1 MRFAAALIF
10 PILIFLGD
18 GPVTVNTAYHSYA
31 QSQFQKEVN
40 ENQQHDCCLW
50 AVISNGLPDSV
61 LYKNL
66 VMYPSSLKNLASWG
80 NVDGWGIAC
89 YSDFYV
95 QPDIF
100 RSARRAYTDTFFDQ
114 TVLSLDT
121 SACRILLAHIRHCTV
136 GCCCHGCDNITDPH
150 PFQRFKHSKHWTF
163 IHNGT
168 IQKPILLDLIGE
180 EYLTLNPPDGSG
192 IPECDPSDSSN
203 VTDSELFFLFLL
215 KGIEDANWQTSDG
228 IRNAL
233 IELINRS
240 SGAELNFILSDG
252 HDLRAF
258 RRGNDLSYLYNSLDG
273 YSAVATY
280 FPDSVRGNWQVV
292 QEYELIHIQPGA
304 APQSENLRA
313 YLPPVVTCPGDT
325 SLLYVLARPV
335 CLQGFTVDDPD
346 NNLDTV
352 IVNQGSYYKGQVC
365 FNPNPGINTII
376 VTAIDGYGNSD
387 HCSTIIDAT
396 LSDPGY
402 LSGLVTDSSSTPL
415 AGAIVTMREIIDS
428 TGSDGRYFIS
438 DIVPGLYAVQF
449 SLPGYT
455 DSTVANV
462 PISANDTTIIN
473 VALQAGCR
481 YIAGDANGDG
491 HLNGLDVIYSVSYF
505 KGGPPPPFECNCP
518 VWGRF
523 YSAADAN
530 GSCNFNGLD
539 VTYSVAFFKGLGPAP
554 LSCPDC
560 QAMGR

>member
-1 MRFAAALIF
+1 MRFVAALVF
-10 PILIFLGD
+10 PIIIFFSD
-18 GPVTVNTAYHSYA
+18 GPVTVNTAYHSNT
-31 QSQFQKEVN
+31 QSQFNSEVN
-40 ENQQHDCCLW
+40 ESQQHDCCLW
-50 AVISNGLPDSV
+50 AVISNGLADSV

-66 VMYPSSLKNLASWG
+66 VLYPSSLKNLASWG

-89 YSDFYV
+89 YPNFFM

-163 IHNGT
+163 VHNGT
-168 IQKPILLDLIGE
+168 IQKSVLQDLIGE

-215 KGIEDANWQTSDG
+215 KGIEEANWQTTDG
-228 IRNAL
+228 IRSAL

-240 SGAELNFILSDG
+240 NGAELNFILSDG
-252 HDLRAF
+252 HDLWAF
-258 RRGNDLSYLYNSLDG
+258 RRGNDLSCLYNSLDG

-280 FPDSVRGNWQVV
+280 FPDSTRGNWQIV

-335 CLQGFTVDDPD
+335 CLDGFIITDPD
-346 NNLDTV
+346 DNVDTV
-352 IVNQGSYYKGQVC
+352 IVNQGSYYKGRVC
-365 FNPNPGINTII
+365 FNPSPGINTII
-376 VTAIDGYGNSD
+376 VTAIDSYGNSD
-387 HCSTIIDAT
+387 FCSTVVDAT

-402 LSGLVTDSSSTPL
+402 LSGLVTDSSLTPL
-415 AGAIVTMREIIDS
+415 AGVIVTMREIIDS

-438 DIVPGLYAVQF
+438 DLVPGLYAVQF
-449 SLPGYT
+449 SLPGYM
-455 DSTVANV
+455 DSTITDVQLT
-462 PISANDTTIIN
+462 ANDTTIID

-481 YIAGDANGDG
+481 YLAGDANGDG
-491 HLNGLDVIYSVSYF
+491 RFNGLDVIYSVSYF
-505 KGGPPPPFECNCP
+505 KGGPHPPFECNCP

-530 GSCNFNGLD
+530 GSCTFNGLD
-539 VTYSVAFFKGLGPAP
+539 VTYSVAYFKGLGPAP

-560 QAMGR
+560 PAAR